1 VTKAKLVTGYIRLDS
16 AHRSHESYVEFG
28 NRLLGLGL
36 PATVYHEVMYGT
48 IRGVTGQDMHPT
60 SLDRCWL
67 RMLAASPSVPPGN
80 PDKDTAGFLA
90 VQAEKSAWIARAAR
104 GESPDTRMVWVDFG
118 VLHVPGVTETE
129 IVRFFDRAAS
139 APADRITVASIWGPP
154 EQDIDPTSPAWHFAG
169 GVLIVPASLA
179 SWFHAEV
186 VRHAEALLAT
196 EGMITWEVNYWAA
209 VALAN
214 PEKFRWYPSNHDG
227 SLFENGP

>member
-1 VTKAKLVTGYIRLDS
+1 
-16 AHRSHESYVEFG
+16 
-28 NRLLGLGL
+28 
-36 PATVYHEVMYGT
+36 M
-48 IRGVTGQDMHPT
+48 
-60 SLDRCWL
+60 
-67 RMLAASPSVPPGN
+67 
-80 PDKDTAGFLA
+80 
-90 VQAEKSAWIARAAR
+90 
-104 GESPDTRMVWVDFG
+104 
-118 VLHVPGVTETE
+118 
-129 IVRFFDRAAS
+129 
-139 APADRITVASIWGPP
+139 ASIWGPP